1 MNKIIKYVF
10 GQFYW
15 HQQSD
20 QLTYKGS
27 WKKDYFH
34 GKGQLKYSNG
44 TLFKGHFKNGSKT
57 GFGELVS
64 PNGYNYQGDWI
75 GGKKTGCAKIIYK
88 NGDTYNGQ
96 VVDGLRQG
104 LGELQIAASGWKFKG
119 TWTKE
124 KISGAVEITT
134 SDWTFKGTMT
144 KIDAPMTGK
153 MLYADKSTYVG
164 ELLNFQR
171 NGQGTLTLSSGEC
184 ISGVWN
190 DNVNVQDATRTDS
203 SGVYWEGSLRNLKPQ
218 GIMHIRLPNG
228 QEYDGVWDS
237 GDMLRVLS
245 VHNREREPMPY
256 IVH

>member
-1 MNKIIKYVF
+1 
-10 GQFYW
+10 
-15 HQQSD
+15 
-20 QLTYKGS
+20 
-27 WKKDYFH
+27 
-34 GKGQLKYSNG
+34 
-44 TLFKGHFKNGSKT
+44 
-57 GFGELVS
+57 
-64 PNGYNYQGDWI
+64 
-75 GGKKTGCAKIIYK
+75 
-88 NGDTYNGQ
+88 
-96 VVDGLRQG
+96 
-104 LGELQIAASGWKFKG
+104 
-119 TWTKE
+119 
-124 KISGAVEITT
+124 
-134 SDWTFKGTMT
+134 MT

-153 MLYADKSTYVG
+153 MLYADKSTYIG

-256 IVH
+256 VNAGPKMHRTPERKCTIWLDLAGVKLRQLVGFRFVHGPARRSAPTKQRSCAGLWSNRGAVFALQALRDCRLCLRR